1 MSIFKALILIF
12 ILLLS
17 LPIKADHQY
26 NLIERDGHKIHV
38 VIIDPKEYKASLV
51 VAHDQVFG
59 RERVGE
65 IAKRENAQIAINAGF
80 FEIGDNQDGR
90 PTGTLVSNGEV
101 YGMRV
106 TEHACLVKNVD
117 KFSVE
122 IVTPSLEVS
131 IAKKIIKPNKF
142 NRFAKGKDVFYFNR
156 NWGPS
161 TLSSYSDRKEVIIN
175 REFKVHEL
183 SMHGNSKIP
192 EGGYVLS
199 FPTVYDLSEIKVG
212 QKVQFTWTPNHFAKS
227 DNFSVMGLPSLIIN
241 GKTRENLSNEEK
253 HARTAFGIKEDG
265 NIVIVL
271 AEHVY
276 RKEASSVTFSEVK
289 KIMDKK
295 NISIVDM
302 KVADMKKI
310 IFDDLNTDS
319 KSVGL
324 TMLELANFMK
334 EMGCY
339 EAINLDGGGSST
351 MYVDGKYINESFGD
365 KDEAEG
371 QKLVRPISDAIVFK
385 LR

>member
-1 MSIFKALILIF
+1 MSIFKALVLIF

-17 LPIKADHQY
+17 LPMKADHQY
-26 NLIERDGHKIHV
+26 SLIERDGHKIHV
-38 VIIDPKEYKASLV
+38 VIIDPKEYEASLV

-90 PTGTLVSNGEV
+90 PTGTLVSNGQI

-106 TEHACLVKNVD
+106 TEHACLVKNGN

-122 IVTPSLEVS
+122 IVTPSLEIIIEQEV
-131 IAKKIIKPNKF
+131 IKPKKF
-142 NRFAKGKDVFYFNR
+142 NRFAKGKDIFYFNR

-161 TLSSYSDRKEVIIN
+161 TLSSYKDRKEITIDH
-175 REFKVHEL
+175 EFKVHEL

-192 EGGYVLS
+192 DGGYVLS
-199 FPTVYDLSEIKVG
+199 FPTTYDFSKIKVG
-212 QKVQFTWTPNHFAKS
+212 QKVQFAWTPSHFNKS
-227 DNFSVMGLPSLIIN
+227 GNFAVMGLPSLMLD
-241 GKTRENLSNEEK
+241 GKVRENLSNKEV
-253 HARTAFGIKEDG
+253 HARSAFGLRTDG
-265 NIVIVL
+265 HIVIAL

-276 RKEASSVTFSEVK
+276 RKEASSITFSEVK
-289 KIMDKK
+289 KIMDRN

-310 IFDDLNTDS
+310 IFDDLNTNS

-334 EMGCY
+334 EMGCN

-351 MYVDGKYINESFGD
+351 MYIDGKYVNESFGD

-371 QKLVRPISDAIVFK
+371 QKLVRPVSDAIVFK
-385 LR
+385 RL

>member
-1 MSIFKALILIF
+1 M
-12 ILLLS
+12 
-17 LPIKADHQY
+17 LP
-26 NLIERDGHKIHV
+26 
-38 VIIDPKEYKASLV
+38 
-51 VAHDQVFG
+51 
-59 RERVGE
+59 
-65 IAKRENAQIAINAGF
+65 
-80 FEIGDNQDGR
+80 
-90 PTGTLVSNGEV
+90 
-101 YGMRV
+101 
-106 TEHACLVKNVD
+106 
-117 KFSVE
+117 
-122 IVTPSLEVS
+122 
-131 IAKKIIKPNKF
+131 
-142 NRFAKGKDVFYFNR
+142 
-156 NWGPS
+156 
-161 TLSSYSDRKEVIIN
+161 
-175 REFKVHEL
+175 
-183 SMHGNSKIP
+183 
-192 EGGYVLS
+192 
-199 FPTVYDLSEIKVG
+199 
-212 QKVQFTWTPNHFAKS
+212 
-227 DNFSVMGLPSLIIN
+227 
-241 GKTRENLSNEEK
+241 
-253 HARTAFGIKEDG
+253 ARTAFGIRKDG

-271 AEHVY
+271 AQHVY

-385 LR
+385 RR

>member
-1 MSIFKALILIF
+1 MNIFKSLVLIF
-12 ILLLS
+12 VLLLA
-17 LPIKADHQY
+17 LPMEAGHQY

-38 VIIDPKEYKASLV
+38 VIIDPKEYEASLV
-51 VAHDQVFG
+51 VAHNQVFG

-90 PTGTLVSNGEV
+90 PTGTLVSNGEI

-106 TEHACLVKNVD
+106 TEHACLVKNAH

-122 IVTPSLEVS
+122 IVTPSLEVT
-131 IAKKIIKPNKF
+131 IGKRVIKPHRF

-156 NWGPS
+156 NWGQN
-161 TLSSYSDRKEVIIN
+161 TLSSYGDRKEVIIDRN
-175 REFKVHEL
+175 LIVREL
-183 SMHGNSKIP
+183 SQHGNGKIS

-199 FPTVYDLSEIKVG
+199 FPNSYDLSEIKIG
-212 QKVQFTWTPNHFAKS
+212 QKAQFKWMPSHFDKLG
-227 DNFSVMGLPSLIIN
+227 NFSVMGIPALILN
-241 GKTRENLSNEEK
+241 GKIRENLSNEEK
-253 HARTAFGIKEDG
+253 HARTAFGIRDDG

-276 RKEASSVTFSEVK
+276 RKEASSITFSEVK
-289 KIMDKK
+289 KILDKR
-295 NISIVDM
+295 NISIIDLN
-302 KVADMKKI
+302 VADMKKI

-319 KSVGL
+319 KSIGL

-334 EMGCY
+334 EMGCDN
-339 EAINLDGGGSST
+339 AVNLDGGGSST
-351 MYVDGKYINESFGD
+351 MYVNGKYINESFGD

-371 QKLVRPISDAIVFK
+371 QKLVRPVSDAIVFK
-385 LR
+385 QR

>member
-1 MSIFKALILIF
+1 M
-12 ILLLS
+12 
-17 LPIKADHQY
+17 KADHQY
-26 NLIERDGHKIHV
+26 SLIERDGHKIHV
-38 VIIDPKEYKASLV
+38 VIIDPKEYKTSLV

-59 RERVGE
+59 RERVGD

-90 PTGTLVSNGEV
+90 PTGTLVSDGQV

-106 TEHACLVKNVD
+106 TQHACLVKNDD

-122 IVTPSLEVS
+122 IITPSLEVA
-131 IAKKIIKPNKF
+131 IGKEVIKPQKF
-142 NRFAKGKDVFYFNR
+142 NRFAKGKGIFYFNR

-161 TLSSYSDRKEVIIN
+161 TLSAYSDRKEVIIDHDL
-175 REFKVHEL
+175 KVREL

-192 EGGYVLS
+192 QGGYVLS
-199 FPTVYDLSEIKVG
+199 FPSAYDLSKIKVG
-212 QKVQFTWTPNHFAKS
+212 QKAKFTWKPSHFDKS
-227 DNFSVMGLPSLIIN
+227 GNFSVMGLPSLILD
-241 GKTRENLSNEEK
+241 GKVREKLTNEEK
-253 HARTAFGIKEDG
+253 HARTAFGIREDG
-265 NIVIVL
+265 NIVIAV
-271 AEHVY
+271 AQHVY

-289 KIMDKK
+289 KIMERK
-295 NISIVDM
+295 NISLTDM

-310 IFDDLNTDS
+310 IFEDLNTDS

-334 EMGCY
+334 EMGCN

-351 MYVDGKYINESFGD
+351 MYIDGKYVNESFGD

-371 QKLVRPISDAIVFK
+371 QKLIRPVSDAIVFK
-385 LR
+385 RGK